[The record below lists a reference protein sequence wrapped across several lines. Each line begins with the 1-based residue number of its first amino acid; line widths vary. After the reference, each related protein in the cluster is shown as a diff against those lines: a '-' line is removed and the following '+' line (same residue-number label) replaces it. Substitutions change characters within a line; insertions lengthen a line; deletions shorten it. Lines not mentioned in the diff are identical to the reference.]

1 MLNPQLSSLVVTPE
15 GIQRITGL
23 LNELIS
29 ETNAKCILLVEK
41 SGQHL
46 ALVGEESPHVMA
58 LSALVVGAFSSTR
71 EIARLLGEAE
81 FKTMFQQGSK
91 LNIFIAQLDSQDLI
105 TVIFDERTTLGM
117 IKLKTQQMTKRISDE
132 IRIMSE
138 AGAQGRSQGL
148 WR

>member
-1 MLNPQLSSLVVTPE
+1 MLNPQLSSLVITPE
-15 GIQRITGL
+15 GIQRITVL
-23 LNELIS
+23 LNELQS

-58 LSALVVGAFSSTR
+58 LSALIVGAFSSTR

-81 FKTMFQQGSK
+81 FKTMFQQGSR
-91 LNIFIAQLDSQDLI
+91 LNIFISQLDSQDLI

-117 IKLKTQQMTKRISDE
+117 IKLKTQQMMKRMGEEIS
-132 IRIMSE
+132 RM
-138 AGAQGRSQGL
+138 GQG
-148 WR
+148 

>member
-1 MLNPQLSSLVVTPE
+1 MLNPQLSSLVITPE
-15 GIQRITGL
+15 GIQRITVL
-23 LNELIS
+23 LNELQS
-29 ETNAKCILLVEK
+29 ETNAKSILLVEK

-46 ALVGEESPHVMA
+46 AMVGEESPHVMA
-58 LSALVVGAFSSTR
+58 LAALVVGAFSSTR

-91 LNIFIAQLDSQDLI
+91 LNIFISLLESQDLI

-117 IKLKTQQMTKRISDE
+117 IKLKTQQMTTRISEE
-132 IRIMSE
+132 IKAMMTS
-138 AGAQGRSQGL
+138 GAQGHGP